1 MRGTVGKRIRREVY
15 GEMSS
20 RSSAAEYVLVYGA
33 VRCVGLRGE
42 YQEAKREWR
51 RGGEVSGE

>member
-1 MRGTVGKRIRREVY
+1 VRGMVGKRIRREVY

-20 RSSAAEYVLVYGA
+20 RSSATEYVLVYGE
-33 VRCVGLRGE
+33 VRCVGLRRK

-51 RGGEVSGE
+51 RGGEVSG